1 MGGVMRLP
9 WQRRVPTLTTR
20 VLKAL
25 LIAYALAFGVLILR
39 EWLDYRDARVTKTA
53 QADAVQA
60 VLSALPTDEAAA
72 RAHASAIDG
81 IFKESRRISIPAWLN
96 PGDVLIELRAS
107 ADGRLVYASAPLRT
121 KPAPRQSTR
130 TADVMLDGRQYGAAQ
145 DTQGPWHLR
154 LLEPEIEGA
163 RWLLMTSMEYGTSM
177 LIVFP
182 VVLLPLWWAVRQG
195 LSPLRDLTRWAQAR
209 RPNDFSAMQ
218 LNLRYAELQPLE
230 QSFNQLLAH
239 SREALAR
246 GRGFVQDAAHELRT
260 PLAVIATQAHAI
272 AAQADG
278 AARQASLLQM
288 ERAIARASHQ
298 VHQLLTLARV
308 EGPVTRR
315 KVETDCVE
323 LARQILIEAEPVA
336 LAKQVELTL
345 DAPDR
350 IVLPLDLVAFH
361 SALENLVGNA
371 LKHSRSA
378 TRIQVSLQ
386 TRAQRLLLA
395 VSDDGVGVAPDER
408 AHLFERFHR
417 GSQATEPGCGLGLAI
432 VRESARQMGGEVRCV
447 EGLNGRGL
455 RFEMDLKTGLA

>member
-1 MGGVMRLP
+1 MRLP
-9 WQRRVPTLTTR
+9 LQRRLPTLTAR

-25 LIAYALAFGVLILR
+25 LIAYALAFVVLMLR
-39 EWLDYRDARVTKTA
+39 EWLDYREVRVTKKA
-53 QADAVQA
+53 QADAVDA
-60 VLSALPTDEAAA
+60 VLRALPSDEAAA
-72 RAHASAIDG
+72 RAHAAAIDG
-81 IFKESRRISIPAWLN
+81 IFKESRKVSIPAWLN
-96 PGDVLIELRAS
+96 AGDVLIELRAS
-107 ADGRLVYASAPLRT
+107 ADGRLVYASEPLRT
-121 KPAPRQSTR
+121 KPAPLQSTR
-130 TADVMLDGRQYGAAQ
+130 TADVMFDGRQYGAAQ
-145 DTQGPWHLR
+145 GSLATWQVR
-154 LLEPEIEGA
+154 LLEPEIDA
-163 RWLLMTSMEYGTSM
+163 TRWLLMTSSEYGTSM

-182 VVLLPLWWAVRQG
+182 VLLLPLWWAVRQG
-195 LSPLRDLTRWAQAR
+195 LSPLRDLTRWAQTR

-246 GRGFVQDAAHELRT
+246 ERGFVQDAAHELRT

-272 AAQADG
+272 AAQEDG
-278 AARQASLLQM
+278 PTRQASLQQM

-308 EGPVTRR
+308 EGPVERR

-323 LARQILIEAEPVA
+323 LARQILIEAEPLA

-371 LKHSRSA
+371 LKHARDA
-378 TRIQVSLQ
+378 THIQVSLQ
-386 TRAQRLLLA
+386 TRARRLLLA
-395 VSDDGVGVAPDER
+395 VSDDGIGVAPEER
-408 AHLFERFHR
+408 AQLFERFHR
-417 GSQATEPGCGLGLAI
+417 GGQATEQGCGLGLAI
-432 VRESARQMGGEVRCV
+432 VRESARKMGGEVRCV

-455 RFEMDLKTGLA
+455 CFEMDLNPGPA